1 MAIKDMKGTVSTTG
15 MINQKPSAV
24 KPANLSGMNKL
35 FSKKSKTTQKKPE
48 TTKTAQAQP
57 AKTNL
62 QDNVKNLTAED
73 KATLS
78 LVLSPSVSNVLKKLA
93 PDLEPVIQA
102 AGKQEE
108 NLIIPVSIVK
118 NFATKRYGG
127 QDDKEAVTSFLSDLQ
142 ESSQM
147 DQQPVPPDT
156 QMANADSMIKSE
168 IDEIDS
174 GEVDPSISPQTMETQ
189 QVQSYPYP

>member
-15 MINQKPSAV
+15 IVNQKPSAV

-35 FSKKSKTTQKKPE
+35 FSKPSKTTQKKPE
-48 TTKTAQAQP
+48 ETKSVQSQP

-62 QDNVKNLTAED
+62 QDNVKSLTAED
-73 KATLS
+73 NATLS

-93 PDLEPVIQA
+93 PSLEPVIQA

-108 NLIIPVSIVK
+108 NLIIPVSVVK

-127 QDDKEAVTSFLSDLQ
+127 QDDKEAVTSFISDLQ
-142 ESSQM
+142 ESSEM
-147 DQQPVPPDT
+147 DQQSVPPDT
-156 QMANADSMIKSE
+156 QMADSNSMMKSE

-189 QVQSYPYP
+189 QV